1 MLKQYVSSGI
11 SRLTFLGVF
20 IGLAAVLLLSAGF
33 FKPVEK
39 SKPAKPNVLFILVD
53 DLGWRDLDAFGSS
66 FYCPYPVL

>member
-20 IGLAAVLLLSAGF
+20 IGLVAVLLFSTGF

-53 DLGWRDLDAFGSS
+53 DLGWRDLGAFGSS
-66 FYCPYPVL
+66 FY